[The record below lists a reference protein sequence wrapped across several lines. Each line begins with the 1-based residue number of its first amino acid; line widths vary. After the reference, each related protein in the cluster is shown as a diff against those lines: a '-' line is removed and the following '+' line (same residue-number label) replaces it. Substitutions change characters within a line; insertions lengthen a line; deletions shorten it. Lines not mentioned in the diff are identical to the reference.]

1 MFTKCAKESVAK
13 KLLVV
18 LGVIFVVKLCIL
30 DVLILLLHEEN
41 GPSFS
46 KEEHN

>member
-18 LGVIFVVKLCIL
+18 LGILFVVKLCIL
-30 DVLILLLHEEN
+30 DVLLLLLHEDN

-46 KEEHN
+46 KEEQN